1 MKKHLFFFFALFIG
15 VFSVIFSGCMKKQ
28 NYSDIPQI
36 SLVGMELLV
45 DTAQIVRTGI
55 LTISYQDGNGDIG
68 LNAADTFP
76 PYQKGGQYY
85 YNYVIN
91 YFEKQN
97 GVFQQVDL
105 IIPFSLR
112 IPVLTP
118 NDPNKPVKGYIT
130 DSITLYP
137 PPLHDTI
144 KFEAYIYDR
153 ALNKSNT
160 ITTPEIVLRRK

>member
-1 MKKHLFFFFALFIG
+1 MKKQPFLFFALITG
-15 VFSVIFSGCMKKQ
+15 IISMIFSGCMKKQ
-28 NYSDIPQI
+28 NFSDTPLI
-36 SLVGMELLV
+36 SFTGMELLV
-45 DTAQIVRTGI
+45 DTAGVVRTGI

-68 LNAADTFP
+68 LSAADTFP

-85 YNYVIN
+85 YNYVIT

-105 IIPFSLR
+105 TIPFSLR

-118 NDPNKPVKGYIT
+118 NDPNKPIQGYIT
-130 DSITLYP
+130 DSISLYP

-160 ITTPEIVLRRK
+160 ITTPEIVLRRR